1 MISTNEKIRFAGD
14 VSVDNISVV
23 TSRGMTQN
31 ITNQVIKVEIFEDL
45 FSPFMSGIITVM
57 ESFDFIN
64 LLPFVGEEFVNI
76 NIHTPSLEQKDYIKQ
91 QFYIYKITDRI
102 VSGDRTI
109 FYQLHFVSREAIA
122 DVNKNISKPYSGLVS
137 DIAKDLISNKEFG
150 LESTKAVNSEPTANR
165 TKFISNYW
173 SPVRCL
179 NYVTNAAQGKSGTA
193 DYVFYEN
200 RKGFNFVSLESLYNQ
215 PAFQEFVYDNY
226 AKDVLS
232 DGRAIFNLNEDYKR
246 IIEYDVPVIA
256 DYLDKA
262 KSGMYGSK
270 IITTDPLSKKYYSK
284 NYSMNLDYNNTY
296 HLNPHAPV
304 TTELIRSPNSLVFTS
319 PRQYGTH
326 NGYGDLSNVKFIQ
339 RRLSQMMQA
348 QNTKINVTVLGRTD
362 YTVGMK
368 VKVLLYKMQP
378 IKKSEANQDVLDTIL
393 SGYYIVS
400 AINHSINREK
410 HECTMELIKDSY
422 IMNLNESK

>member
-14 VSVDNISVV
+14 VSVENISVV

-31 ITNQVIKVEIFEDL
+31 ITNQVLKIEIFEDL

-57 ESFDFIN
+57 ESLDFIN
-64 LLPFVGEEFVNI
+64 LFPFIGEEFVNI

-91 QFYIYKITDRI
+91 QFYIYKISDRI
-102 VSGDRTI
+102 LSGDRTMI
-109 FYQLHFVSREAIA
+109 YQLHFVSREAIA

-137 DIAKDLISNKEFG
+137 DIAKELITNREFG
-150 LESTKAVNSEPTANR
+150 LESNKPVNIEPTANR

-179 NYVTNAAQGKSGTA
+179 NYATNAAQGKSGTA

-200 RKGFNFVSLESLYNQ
+200 RKGFNFVSLEYLYNQ
-215 PAFQEFVYDNY
+215 PVYQEFVYDNY
-226 AKDVLS
+226 ARDVLK

-246 IIEYDVPVIA
+246 IIEYDVPVLS

-262 KSGMYGSK
+262 KSGMFASK
-270 IITTDPLSKKYYSK
+270 IITSDPLTKKYFSK
-284 NYSMNLDYNNTY
+284 NYFMDADYNNTY
-296 HLNPHAPV
+296 HLNPHAPI
-304 TTELIRSPNSLVFTS
+304 TSSLIRSPNSLVFITQ
-319 PRQYGTH
+319 RQYGTH
-326 NGYGDLSNVKFIQ
+326 NGYGDLSNVRFIQ
-339 RRLSQMMQA
+339 RRLSQMMLA
-348 QNTKINVTVLGRTD
+348 QNTKMTVTVLGRTD

-368 VKVLLYKMQP
+368 VKLDLFKIQP
-378 IKKSEANQDVLDTIL
+378 IKKTEANDDVLDKVL
-393 SGYYIVS
+393 SGNYIVS
-400 AINHSINREK
+400 AINHSINREN

-422 IMNLNESK
+422 MMDVNESK